1 MKPAEEI
8 IRRFEDLPEAIRN
21 TLVVAQRCAVA
32 APKRKPILPSLAGD
46 REAEAR
52 MLAEEA
58 RAGLARRLDAA
69 SIPEHERG
77 PYQERLAFEID
88 VITRMGFPGSFLIV
102 AESIQWAKT
111 PGIPVGQ
118 GPGSAAGSLV
128 ARGLTIPPLSPL
140 P

>member
-1 MKPAEEI
+1 MV
-8 IRRFEDLPEAIRN
+8 RLVGDVPEAIRN
-21 TLVVAQRCAVA
+21 TLVVAQRGAVA

-77 PYQERLAFEID
+77 PYQERLASEID
-88 VITRMGFPGSFLIV
+88 VITRMGFPGYFLIV
-102 AESIQWAKT
+102 AEFIQWAKSQ
-111 PGIPVGQ
+111 GIPVG
-118 GPGSAAGSLV
+118 PG
-128 ARGLTIPPLSPL
+128 RGGRKSTRLNSSH
-140 P
+140 

>member
-1 MKPAEEI
+1 MKPAQEM
-8 IRRFEDLPEAIRN
+8 IRLFEDLPEAIRN

-32 APKRKPILPSLAGD
+32 APKRKPILSSLAGD

-77 PYQERLAFEID
+77 PCHERLAFAID
-88 VITRMGFPGSFLIV
+88 VITRTGFPGHFLTV
-102 AESIQWAKT
+102 ADFLQLAES
-111 PGIPVGQ
+111 PGIRVGPGRGS
-118 GPGSAAGSLV
+118 GPGS
-128 ARGLTIPPLSPL
+128 PLAWALSSEQR
-140 P
+140 